1 MTFKIMIT
9 KHELIIKPTLRSG
22 EYACTVVIDKFSHE
36 KVMNSGINRLLI
48 FTLFTFIHNKWI
60 FSTNILNL
68 LLI

>member
-36 KVMNSGINRLLI
+36 KVMNSGNKSVTDIY
-48 FTLFTFIHNKWI
+48 FIYFH
-60 FSTNILNL
+60 S
-68 LLI
+68 